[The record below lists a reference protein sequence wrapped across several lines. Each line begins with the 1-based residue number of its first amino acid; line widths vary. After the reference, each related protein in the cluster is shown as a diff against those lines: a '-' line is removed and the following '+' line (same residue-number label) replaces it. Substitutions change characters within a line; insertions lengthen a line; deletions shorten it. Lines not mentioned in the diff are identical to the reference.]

1 MKLDKVEETG
11 CISTIAHRMD
21 IYIYIYIY
29 ITLHFIFNVEAIPSA
44 GISQA

>member
-21 IYIYIYIY
+21 IYIYIYI
-29 ITLHFIFNVEAIPSA
+29 TLHFIFNVEAIPSA